1 MAIHDEVTKVYIT
14 WDKFTKEILKGYCFE
29 FFHQIEQR
37 FRWSVSFTPHK
48 NHKLLWLY
56 SFVVYLVPICI
67 KSFFFLKPCFMSF
80 KQLLWGN
87 RSSVCNCWRYSFW
100 IFFRQR
106 HMSVYPQDIFY
117 PATKTF
123 GHEYGNV
130 GKIFVYFDYACVP
143 LFCALEIGKASCRER
158 V

>member
-1 MAIHDEVTKVYIT
+1 MK
-14 WDKFTKEILKGYCFE
+14 CQ
-29 FFHQIEQR
+29 FHNPQK
-37 FRWSVSFTPHK
+37 PC
-48 NHKLLWLY
+48 HKLLWLY

-106 HMSVYPQDIFY
+106 QMSVYPQDIFY

-130 GKIFVYFDYACVP
+130 GKILVHFDYVCVP
-143 LFCALEIGKASCRER
+143 LFCALVVFKAISCFTSFTSHSNWS
-158 V
+158 VMMVVPVYSSKFFSCLVKSVPNTVHNK